1 LVREY
6 RNGDYIWAKIKM
18 KKVAI
23 LQSNYIP
30 WKGYFDIINSADE
43 FIIFDDAQFTKNDWR
58 NRNRIKSLQ
67 GVQWI
72 TIPVIQKTLSQKINE
87 TRVFDKNWGKKHWNT
102 LKTNYSKAT
111 CFSNLITRFEDLY
124 LSPQSEYLTDINKSF
139 ILRINEILGIQTKIS
154 DSRDYTIEPGKTDRL
169 ISLVKQAGG
178 DEYLTGPAAKDY
190 LEEEKFTR
198 ENIKVSWMDY
208 SGYPVYSQIHPP
220 FEHFVS
226 ILDLLFNQGDH
237 SNKYMKSFE
246 KV

>member
-72 TIPVIQKTLSQKINE
+72 TIPVIQNSFT
-87 TRVFDKNWGKKHWNT
+87 KNK
-102 LKTNYSKAT
+102 
-111 CFSNLITRFEDLY
+111 
-124 LSPQSEYLTDINKSF
+124 
-139 ILRINEILGIQTKIS
+139 
-154 DSRDYTIEPGKTDRL
+154 
-169 ISLVKQAGG
+169 
-178 DEYLTGPAAKDY
+178 
-190 LEEEKFTR
+190 
-198 ENIKVSWMDY
+198 
-208 SGYPVYSQIHPP
+208 
-220 FEHFVS
+220 
-226 ILDLLFNQGDH
+226 
-237 SNKYMKSFE
+237 
-246 KV
+246 